1 MRVELG
7 LAWAGVRHRPA
18 SWILL
23 ALGVAI
29 AVALPVFAAGLRLEA
44 ATAAVRSAID
54 ALPPASRAVL
64 AVTSTKLQGAELDQ
78 AGATVREGFRD
89 ASLVN
94 IRQTVT
100 FRPLAFGGQ
109 DLIIGAIDQLA
120 QDVHVTSGRLP
131 TECTATRCDVV
142 VVTRPGARPV
152 DLAAVTG
159 PLSRI
164 GLVVAGSAEFTD
176 ERLAGVGLVEPE
188 IPLVLSSQPAPLAAM
203 DSLVLYGRNTA
214 WFGTL
219 DGAAIAEQGV
229 PAFTRTLASVAEEV
243 NLARGPLNVSWP
255 QETVAAAEQR
265 AEASAERFTVL
276 GAGAGI
282 LQLGF
287 CLVVAAG
294 MRRRQ
299 QLIGQLLSRR
309 GASPGQLNLVMAAQ
323 PAIAVGL
330 GLVLGVA
337 AGFGIVGARGG
348 RVHAEP
354 WVAAAR
360 AVESVWPTVLGVSAA
375 AAVLVTAMFRWP
387 AEAGRAAQWV
397 LNGALLVA
405 LGAAVLLLN
414 GTTDAASGSLAVSAI
429 LAVVLA
435 TGLLA
440 ARLWPPIVG
449 LLRPGWARR
458 RGPVTQVAVTVAMR
472 RPLLRMLTAGFVA
485 AACCLLVFV
494 GGYRGSLQQ
503 SAFDQAA
510 MQVPLDASILPS
522 SRVAA
527 PLAVVDIPGLQQ
539 AAPGVEIHPVVS
551 SAVSAFAGSPLAKG
565 LPLVGIDLAALSQVH
580 QFAAVTGADR
590 PAAALAAALVSTDR
604 PRAPAPTIPAGDHT
618 IAVPVTGLTDAVV
631 LGLWVSTPEG
641 RAQRLDLTGV
651 RVARARIS
659 SDVAM
664 TVRALEITES
674 SSQQVHRQH
683 GVGEGRFDR
692 PLTSGELVL
701 GPATVDA
708 TAAAWSWTGWV
719 SPQAEVAGDGAAL
732 RIRYQVADRRVVI
745 VPGHPDDAAAP
756 LPVAVDPD
764 TAARAGAA
772 STFAVTVNGTS
783 VPVAV
788 VAILPRMPGLGKSYL
803 VADREAVTHLLD
815 RTAPGTAV
823 VTQLWVAAPAAS
835 LPAVR
840 DALEASPAS
849 AATLRYRSDLA
860 ATIAADPVAL
870 RSIALLTVAGAVAL
884 LLAMVAAGAA
894 VRADHDETAGDQF
907 ALELD
912 GLPPARLRRL
922 LLLRT
927 ALVVLLGV
935 PVGVLGGLVLTAV
948 AVQIVVAGPGGA
960 PVEPPLR
967 VVLGLGTTLGVAA
980 AALLGGLMATVAA
993 AATAFREPRPQ
1004 AAEVDLR

>member
-23 ALGVAI
+23 AVGVAI

-44 ATAAVRSAID
+44 STAAVRSAID

-64 AVTSTKLQGAELDQ
+64 AVTSTNLQGPELVQ
-78 AGATVREGFRD
+78 ASAAVDAGFR
-89 ASLVN
+89 AAALVN
-94 IRQTVT
+94 PRQTVT

-120 QDVHVTSGRLP
+120 QDVRVTSGHLP
-131 TECTATRCDVV
+131 GPCTATRCEVM

-152 DLAAVTG
+152 DVGAVTA
-159 PLSRI
+159 PLSGV
-164 GLVVAGSAEFTD
+164 GLAVSGTAEFTD
-176 ERLAGVGLVEPE
+176 ERLAGVGLVDPDV
-188 IPLVLSSQPAPLAAM
+188 PLVLSSQPAQLAAQP
-203 DSLVLYGRNTA
+203 SLTLYGRSTA

-229 PAFTRTLASVAEEV
+229 PAFTRTLTSVAEQV

-276 GAGAGI
+276 GAGAGT

-294 MRRRQ
+294 LRRRQ

-309 GASPGQLNLVMAAQ
+309 GASPGQLNLIMVWQ

-330 GLVLGVA
+330 GLLVGVVS
-337 AGFGIVGARGG
+337 GFLVVGARGG
-348 RVHAEP
+348 AVHSEP
-354 WVAAAR
+354 WAAAIQ
-360 AVESVWPTVLGVSAA
+360 AVASVWPTVLALSAA
-375 AAVLVTAMFRWP
+375 AVAGVTGVFRWP
-387 AEAGRAAQWV
+387 GAAGRAAQWV
-397 LNGALLVA
+397 LNGALVVA
-405 LGAAVLLLN
+405 VGAAVLLLS
-414 GTTDAASGSLAVSAI
+414 GTESEAGSLAVSAI

-440 ARLWPPIVG
+440 ARLWPPFVA
-449 LLRPGWARR
+449 LLRRGATAG

-494 GGYRGSLQQ
+494 GGYRASLQQ

-510 MQVPLDASILPS
+510 MQVPLDAAITPS

-527 PLAVVDIPGLQQ
+527 PLAVVNSPGLRR

-565 LPLVGIDLAALSQVH
+565 LPLVGVDLAALPQVH
-580 QFAAVTGADR
+580 EFAAVTGADR
-590 PAAALAAALVSTDR
+590 SAPALAAALARTDGP
-604 PRAPAPTIPAGDHT
+604 PRPAPIIPAGAHT
-618 IAVPVTGLTDAVV
+618 VAVPVTGLTDAIN

-641 RAQRLDLTGV
+641 RAERLDLRGV
-651 RVARARIS
+651 DQARVTVS
-659 SDVAM
+659 SDVPL

-674 SSQQVHRQH
+674 SAQLVHRQH
-683 GVGEGRFDR
+683 GVGEGSLDR
-692 PLTSGELVL
+692 PLTGGELVL
-701 GPATVDA
+701 GPAVLDGS
-708 TAAAWSWTGWV
+708 AAAWSWAGWA
-719 SPQAEVAGDGAAL
+719 SRQATVAGVDAEL
-732 RIRYQVADRRVVI
+732 RVRYQVGDNRVVI
-745 VPGHPDDAAAP
+745 VPEYGTDEGTP

-783 VPVAV
+783 IPVAI
-788 VAILPRMPGLGKSYL
+788 VAVLPRMPGLGDSYL
-803 VADREAVTHLLD
+803 IADREAVTHLLD

-823 VTQLWVAAPAAS
+823 VTQIWVSAPAAS
-835 LPAVR
+835 MPAVR
-840 DALEASPAS
+840 DALDASPAS
-849 AATLRYRSDLA
+849 SATLRYRSDLA
-860 ATIAADPVAL
+860 LSIAADPVAL

-884 LLAMVAAGAA
+884 LLAMVAAAA
-894 VRADHDETAGDQF
+894 TVRADHDETAGDQY

-912 GLPPARLRRL
+912 GLPPARLRAL
-922 LLLRT
+922 LALRT
-927 ALVVLLGV
+927 ALVILLGV
-935 PVGVLGGLVLTAV
+935 PVGVLGGLLLTAV
-948 AVQIVVAGPGGA
+948 AVQIVVVGPGGGT
-960 PVEPPLR
+960 VEPPLR
-967 VVLGLGTTLGVAA
+967 VVLGVGTTVGVAA
-980 AALLGGLMATVAA
+980 AALLGGLLATAAA
-993 AATAFREPRPQ
+993 AATTFREPRPQ